1 MGGEEG
7 DEDGNWRHGKEGFFL
22 FRLMDGWME
31 VFGWGRVERRSDDGN
46 ELFEIRW
53 FEIRWFESEL

>member
-53 FEIRWFESEL
+53 FESEL